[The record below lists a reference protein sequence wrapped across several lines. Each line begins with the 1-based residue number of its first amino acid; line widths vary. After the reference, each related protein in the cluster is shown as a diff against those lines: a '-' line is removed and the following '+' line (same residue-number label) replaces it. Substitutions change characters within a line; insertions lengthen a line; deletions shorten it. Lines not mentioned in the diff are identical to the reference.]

1 MKFDFKLLFYLLLI
15 PLTSACE
22 QQSSGSYTQEKMG
35 PATDTLRIETLRK
48 ASIQN
53 GFVSVGALQSKTDSA
68 KRSIGGKLFA
78 SKTLS
83 LNGNISCQDCHLDK
97 FGSVD
102 GLPNAVGAGASGE
115 GGARMASGGQIIPR
129 NVLPLW
135 GRGGPNFDTF
145 FWDGKVQSENGVVV
159 SQFGDFAP
167 SSDPL
172 VVAVHLPFVELREII
187 ADTPEVRKDLVT
199 EDVGSAEVVFNTLA
213 GRVRQDPDLGIQ
225 LAKAYQKPLENLT
238 FSEIGDAVAQFIR
251 HNFRVKKTK
260 LHRFVFEN
268 GPITQNELN
277 GGITFYGRG
286 RCASCHNGPY
296 FSDFDFHSIPFP
308 QLGFGKNGFG
318 NDEGRYNVTFNPS
331 DRFLF
336 RTPPLYNATKTSPYG
351 HSGSLRTL
359 DEAIVAHFDP
369 LRVANFQKM
378 SIQERSNFYRRMKAA
393 PEDTVP
399 TTLSDTEVKELVAFI
414 SMLDF

>member
-1 MKFDFKLLFYLLLI
+1 MKFDFRLFLLLLI
-15 PLTSACE
+15 IPTISACE
-22 QQSSGSYTQEKMG
+22 KQAFDSDPQEN
-35 PATDTLRIETLRK
+35 PALAGDTLRIETLRK
-48 ASIQN
+48 AAVRN
-53 GFVSVGALQSKTDSA
+53 GLVPVDDMQSKTDFA
-68 KRSIGGKLFA
+68 KRAIGEKLFA

-97 FGSVD
+97 FGSAD
-102 GLPNAVGAGASGE
+102 GLPNAIGAGATGE
-115 GGARMASGGQIIPR
+115 GPARMGSGGQIIPR

-135 GRGGPNFDTF
+135 GRGGPGFDTF
-145 FWDGKVQSENGVVV
+145 FWDGKVQPKNGVVL
-159 SQFGDFAP
+159 SQFGSLAP

-172 VVAVHLPFVELREII
+172 VVAVHLPFVELREMI
-187 ADTPEVRKDLVT
+187 ADTPEVRAKLVT
-199 EDVGSAEVVFNTLA
+199 EEVSTAEGVFKTLA
-213 GRVRQDPDLGIQ
+213 DRVRKAPELGIP
-225 LAKAYQKPLENLT
+225 LANAYQKPLERLD
-238 FSEIGDAVAQFIR
+238 FEDIGDAVAQFIR
-251 HNFRVKKTK
+251 HNFRIKRTK

-268 GPITQNELN
+268 GSITQKELN

-286 RCASCHNGPY
+286 RCASCHNGAY
-296 FSDFDFHSIPFP
+296 FTDFGFHSIPFP

-351 HSGSLRTL
+351 HSGSLLTL
-359 DEAIVAHFDP
+359 EEAIVAHFDP
-369 LRVANFQKM
+369 LRLTNFQKM
-378 SIQERSNFYRRMKAA
+378 NIQERSNLYRIMKAA

-399 TTLSDTEVKELVAFI
+399 TTLTDTEVKELVAFI